1 MRWRQS
7 QWEANVVLPAG
18 MYAYQFEIDGR
29 CVLDKAGGS
38 VKVSQA
44 DALKGRCSLAI
55 VPNWLTTSVA

>member
-1 MRWRQS
+1 M
-7 QWEANVVLPAG
+7 VLPAG

-55 VPNWLTTSVA
+55 VPNWLTTLVA